1 MFFELLQHYAN
12 AKVIHFFNIIL
23 TKDDFFS
30 FQMLFFSKNA
40 KTGRFSIHLRLI
52 ISHFSVVLSIRRRCH
67 LADINIALGEWNLN
81 IVTTQRIINKFARS

>member
-40 KTGRFSIHLRLI
+40 KTGRFSIHLQADYLT
-52 ISHFSVVLSIRRRCH
+52 FQRCLVNSSEMSSGGYKH
-67 LADINIALGEWNLN
+67 RAGGMESQHCYDAAYY
-81 IVTTQRIINKFARS
+81 K

>member
-40 KTGRFSIHLRLI
+40 KTGRFSIHLQADYLTFQRCLVN
-52 ISHFSVVLSIRRRCH
+52 SSEMSSDEYRHRAAGMVFRRCSDE
-67 LADINIALGEWNLN
+67 AYY
-81 IVTTQRIINKFARS
+81 K